1 MALNVNNLDAQVA
14 NAAGPILSALPGQS
28 ITFLKV
34 TATNTDTAPQTL
46 TLYRVPNG
54 GSAATSNI
62 MAASALALGA
72 GETVQLPMSGQSLV
86 NEQGLW
92 AVSSANDVVNLN
104 IGFASSP

>member
-1 MALNVNNLDAQVA
+1 MALNVNNLDVQVTSTA
-14 NAAGPILSALPGQS
+14 SPILTALPSQS

-34 TATNTDTAPQTL
+34 TATNTDASPRTL
-46 TLYRVPNG
+46 TVYRVANG
-54 GSAATSNI
+54 GAPMTSN
-62 MAASALALGA
+62 ALAAYNLSIGA